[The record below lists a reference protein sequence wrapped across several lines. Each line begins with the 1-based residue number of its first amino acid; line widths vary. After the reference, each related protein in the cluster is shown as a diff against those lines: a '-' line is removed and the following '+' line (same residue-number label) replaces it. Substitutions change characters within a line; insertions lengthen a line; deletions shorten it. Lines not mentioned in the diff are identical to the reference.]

1 MTSTLVPPATG
12 AQPVAG
18 PGRIGTARALLAD
31 RRVAFLTVVAI
42 GAVAGLFM
50 AMVIPRGPTTAL
62 AALGVIAVAL
72 VVGLASGTL
81 LRSTWAVIPAGF
93 AQLLVF
99 ELGRSGLDGPSVD
112 AIRLDSTF
120 GVIALLVGRGLHG
133 LLVLVPLVVGV
144 RIGTL
149 AATGRLTPRSP
160 AAWVGAF
167 VVVGLAIVVAW
178 PASTPPIVDA
188 SGARIPG
195 SIATLETVPLGDS
208 DQTIMIRA
216 ADPSKPVLLF
226 LSGGPGQSD
235 LALARALTTGWVDD
249 LVFVDWD
256 QRGNGTS
263 YPAIDPL
270 SSMTLDQAVA
280 DTIALSEYLRERF
293 AEKKI
298 YLMGESWGTILGV
311 LAVQQRQDLYHAWI
325 GSGQMVDIRETDRR
339 IYADLTALAERTAD
353 QDLASG
359 LEAIGEPP
367 YRDIPFA
374 NGQVMLW
381 YDRLYEAYT
390 PSAGYL
396 ARGDA
401 SGLDPF
407 GVLGTE
413 YGLIDKANVLR
424 GLMDTFAVMYPQLQG
439 LDLRR
444 AVPSLEVPVVV
455 LDGAAELDGRR
466 DLALAWFDALQAPSK
481 QLVTYEGAAHAVAFE
496 QADKVERLLVE
507 TIFPATYT
515 GGEAP

>member
-1 MTSTLVPPATG
+1 MTRTRIAPVSGASTLAGTTPVVPAT
-12 AQPVAG
+12 
-18 PGRIGTARALLAD
+18 ALLAD
-31 RRVAFLTVVAI
+31 RRVALAAVVAI
-42 GAVAGLFM
+42 GVAAGLLM
-50 AMVIPRGPTTAL
+50 ATVIPRGPTTTL
-62 AALGVIAVAL
+62 AGLGVILVAL
-72 VVGLASGTL
+72 VVGLASGAL
-81 LRSTWAVIPAGF
+81 LRSTWAVLPVGL
-93 AQLLVF
+93 AQLLAF
-99 ELGRSGLDGPSVD
+99 EVGRAGLDGPTVD

-120 GVIALLVGRGLHG
+120 GIIALFVGRGLHA
-133 LLVLVPLVVGV
+133 LLVLVPLIVGARV
-144 RIGTL
+144 GAL
-149 AATGRLTPRSP
+149 AATGRLTPGSP
-160 AAWVGAF
+160 ASWGGAL

-188 SGARIPG
+188 SGATIPG
-195 SIATLETVPLGDS
+195 SLATLETVTLSGS

-263 YPAIDPL
+263 YAAIDPL
-270 SSMTLDQAVA
+270 SAMTLDQAVT

-293 AEKKI
+293 AEEKI

-311 LAVQQRQDLYHAWI
+311 LAVQQRPDLFHAWI
-325 GSGQMVDIRETDRR
+325 GSGQMVDVRETDRR
-339 IYADLTALAERTAD
+339 IYADLTALAERTGD
-353 QDLASG
+353 SELAEG
-359 LEAIGEPP
+359 LAAIGEPP

-381 YDRLYEAYT
+381 YERLYEAYT
-390 PSAGYL
+390 PSAGYI

-407 GVLGTE
+407 GVLGSE
-413 YGLIDKANVLR
+413 YSLIDKANVLR

-439 LDLRR
+439 LDLRQ
-444 AVPSLEVPVVV
+444 AVPRLEVPVVV

-466 DLALAWFDALQAPSK
+466 DLALAWFDSLDAPSK
-481 QLVTYEGAAHAVAFE
+481 RLVTYDDAAHAVAFE
-496 QADKVERLLVE
+496 QADEVERLLVD
-507 TIFPATYT
+507 TIFPATYAR
-515 GGEAP
+515 GEAP